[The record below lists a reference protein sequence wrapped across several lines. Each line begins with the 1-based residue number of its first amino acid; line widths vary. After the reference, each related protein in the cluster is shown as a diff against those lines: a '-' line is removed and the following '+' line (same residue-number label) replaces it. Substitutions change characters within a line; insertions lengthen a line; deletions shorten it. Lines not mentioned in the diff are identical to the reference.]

1 MLRLFALF
9 AVACG
14 GTKPATPT
22 PGSGSGEPPE
32 LAAMLAQLDQA
43 LAQRPDDGVLLL
55 LRAAYGAEA
64 GRVAETLAMV
74 EKLDAIGWDVP
85 FAPTDFRAV
94 RGDRR
99 FEAAAARI
107 AARSPRV
114 TGSELAFT
122 LAGPDLIPEGI
133 AVDEASGTFY
143 VGSIRK
149 RTILAI
155 DRDRKVRTF
164 VPAQRDGLSG
174 VLGMKVD
181 AARGVLWATSFGAE
195 GMEGYDA
202 KLDRGRSEVTA
213 FALADGARRRRVAFA
228 AGGDQHLLNDVA
240 IASDGTL
247 YVTDSLAGAVWRV
260 PPDRDELEKVL
271 APGSLA
277 YPNGIVLAPSGKLLV
292 AHGTGI
298 AIVDPTTGTLER
310 MTSAPRTPLGGID
323 GLLIRGQT
331 LFAVQNGL
339 GVPRLVAIALDD
351 AGTKATSLTV
361 LENDPAVLELPTT
374 AALHD
379 GALYTIANAQ
389 LDAIGPKGLDPAKQL
404 KDPRIVRTRLAW

>member
-1 MLRLFALF
+1 MLRMFALL

-14 GTKPATPT
+14 GTTPAPAPT
-22 PGSGSGEPPE
+22 PGSGSAEPPE
-32 LAAMLAQLDQA
+32 ITAMLAQLDQA

-55 LRAAYGAEA
+55 LRAAYGSEA
-64 GRVAETLAMV
+64 GRVAETLTAI

-94 RGDRR
+94 HGEKR
-99 FEAAAARI
+99 FQTAAARI

-122 LAGPDLIPEGI
+122 IPGPDLIPEGI
-133 AVDEASGTFY
+133 AVDEASGTFF

-149 RTILAI
+149 RAIFAI

-164 VPAQRDGLSG
+164 VPARRDGLSA

-181 AARGVLWATSFGAE
+181 AARGVLWATSYASE

-202 KLDRGRSEVTA
+202 KTDRGRSEVTA
-213 FALADGARRRRVAFA
+213 FALADGTRRRRAAFP
-228 AGGDQHLLNDVA
+228 AGGDQHLLNDIA

-247 YVTDSLAGAVWRV
+247 YVTDSVAGAVWRV

-298 AIVDPTTGTLER
+298 AIVDPATGTLER
-310 MTSAPRTPLGGID
+310 MTSPPRTPLGGID
-323 GLLIRGQT
+323 GLLLRGRT
-331 LFAVQNGL
+331 LLAVQNGL
-339 GVPRLVAIALDD
+339 GVPRLVAIALDES
-351 AGTKATSLTV
+351 GTKATSLTV
-361 LENDPAVLELPTT
+361 LENDAALLPLPTT
-374 AALHD
+374 AALYEN
-379 GALYTIANAQ
+379 ALYTIANAQ
-389 LDAIGPKGLDPAKQL
+389 LDAIGPKGLDATKQL
-404 KDPRIVRTRLAW
+404 RDPQIVRTKIP